1 MHLEEYVKTRQINHN
16 TVYKYRT
23 QAICTYIVL
32 FPMQI
37 FLQMDLKLVCRL
49 LHELLKRF
57 IDAIASLESVL
68 SIGRSSFCE
77 NLPLYRRWVG
87 GG

>member
-1 MHLEEYVKTRQINHN
+1 MTRLPSTLTFNVRHSYIILTFDFSAWNALNKTRPVHLEEYVKTRQINHN

-49 LHELLKRF
+49 LH
-57 IDAIASLESVL
+57 IT
-68 SIGRSSFCE
+68 
-77 NLPLYRRWVG
+77 
-87 GG
+87 